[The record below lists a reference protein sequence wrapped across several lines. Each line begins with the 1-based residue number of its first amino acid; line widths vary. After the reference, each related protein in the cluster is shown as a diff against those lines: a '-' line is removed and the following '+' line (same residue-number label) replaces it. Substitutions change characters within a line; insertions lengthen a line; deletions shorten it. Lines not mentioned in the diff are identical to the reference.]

1 MTDMTVGKPLTLLVK
16 FTIPLI
22 IGNLFQ
28 QLYSLID
35 TIIVGRALGLS
46 SLGAIGA
53 VASLTFFLQGFLQGI
68 ASGLSLVL
76 AQRLGTKDASRIRS
90 SFIASLYLSLFFIL
104 LISILG
110 LLFSDYLLGMMQI
123 PVALYPESKTYFIFL
138 IIG

>member
-90 SFIASLYLSLFFIL
+90 SFIASLYLSLFFI
-104 LISILG
+104 
-110 LLFSDYLLGMMQI
+110 
-123 PVALYPESKTYFIFL
+123 
-138 IIG
+138 